1 MEYQNI
7 KTIEAI
13 KEELIKNQSESI
25 EILKEILESDKKI
38 ISYLNSRIQDLEEV
52 NDLQKQVIALQ
63 DLQIIELKA
72 NILRLWNI

>member
-1 MEYQNI
+1 MKYQNI